1 MFYLD
6 CGDPTPVNGSVSD
19 PATTYNTTVGV
30 SCETGYSLS
39 GSAEIVCQAD
49 GTWSDSPT
57 CLENGKLQCFTKMYV
72 LLNS

>member
-19 PATTYNTTVGV
+19 TATTYNTTVTV
-30 SCETGYSLS
+30 SCADGYSVS
-39 GSAEIVCQAD
+39 GSAEILCQAD

-57 CLENGKLQCFTKMYV
+57 CLENGKMQRLKSMYC
-72 LLNS
+72 